1 MEFQCLGEQG
11 SGSQVSEA
19 AGGVGSPSVGE
30 KMNLAGKKKAE
41 FK

>member
-1 MEFQCLGEQG
+1 MECQCLGEQG

-19 AGGVGSPSVGE
+19 AGVGSPSVGE